1 MGNDARQ
8 RAWGYKGSQGERLL
22 LLALAEYIPDGR
34 HTCWPAIDTLAGMA
48 GVGARQTQRL
58 LRDLEETGAIVTAIG
73 RGRKHTTTYG
83 LLIGLSEDDQKGVIL
98 DIKGDTTMS
107 PLDDRKGDIS
117 GTKGDIKPDIA
128 VSPFEEEKVTSGAQ
142 KVTFLN
148 GKGDI
153 AMSPEPKG
161 TEIESIPRRESDPN
175 YRGMFE
181 AVAHACQIDL
191 KICTKGQRY
200 QVAQV
205 SKALR
210 SAGKLPE
217 DIPKFENWWY
227 QFDWRG
233 KKGEPPKPM
242 QIQEQWQQATVV
254 RQSNGKH
261 IRSGTGQHSERG
273 PITEADPERG
283 F

>member
-8 RAWGYKGSQGERLL
+8 RAWSYKGSQGERLL

-58 LRDLEETGAIVTAIG
+58 LRDLEENGAIVTAIG

-98 DIKGDTTMS
+98 DIKGD
-107 PLDDRKGDIS
+107 IS
-117 GTKGDIKPDIA
+117 GTKGDIVVSPISFSKGDTTM
-128 VSPFEEEKVTSGAQ
+128 SPFEEEKVTSGAQ

-161 TEIESIPRRESDPN
+161 TEIESIPKGESDPN

-181 AVAHACQIDL
+181 AVARACQIDL

-205 SKALR
+205 SKTLR

-217 DIPKFENWWY
+217 DIPKFEDWWY

-233 KKGEPPKPM
+233 KKGEPPKPT
-242 QIQEQWQQATVV
+242 QIQEQWQQATGI

-261 IRSGTGQHSERG
+261 LRSSTGQHSERG
-273 PITEADPERG
+273 IISETDHDKPW
-283 F
+283 